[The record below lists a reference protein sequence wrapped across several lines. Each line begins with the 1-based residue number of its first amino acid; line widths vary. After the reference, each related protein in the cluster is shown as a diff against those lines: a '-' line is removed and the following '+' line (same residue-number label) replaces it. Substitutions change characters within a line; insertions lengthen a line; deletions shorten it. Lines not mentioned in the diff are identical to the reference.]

1 MSSVEAAMTN
11 HNDTSLA
18 PTRLRA
24 ALIGLGRIG
33 FQFHAPAL
41 HASAHFAFTAALD
54 PLPERRRE
62 AEQTWGVRTYA
73 DLGTLLAEE
82 SPEVVVI
89 ASPTPWHAEQACL
102 AFAAEAHVVC
112 DKPVARS
119 LAEFDTMVAAATRAG
134 RKLVAYQPHR
144 LRSRVRTLRE
154 ILASGRLG
162 DIHLVRAVRSDYRRR
177 NDWQAS
183 LAHGG
188 GMLNNYASHALD
200 EIVACFGPE
209 PVRSVHCEMRRIA
222 SLGDA
227 EDVVKA
233 LIVTQS
239 GRIIDLDISQAC
251 AWDGAPWLLQGSR
264 GAATWHEATS
274 EWEVRW
280 FDPAEAPPVTLQ
292 QGQAAAGRS
301 YNPEQLPW
309 RSARL
314 AIPELPP
321 FSYYDAVH
329 AHFTVGA
336 PAPVTIEET
345 RHVLAVIAA
354 CRASATRARA

>member
-1 MSSVEAAMTN
+1 MTN
-11 HNDTSLA
+11 SPHALPA

-41 HASAHFAFTAALD
+41 HANSHFAFTAALD

-62 AEQTWGVRTYA
+62 AEDAWGVKTYA
-73 DLGTLLAEE
+73 DLGALLAAER
-82 SPEVVVI
+82 PEVVVI
-89 ASPTPWHAEQACL
+89 ASPTPWHAEQARL
-102 AFAAEAHVVC
+102 AFAAGAHVVC
-112 DKPVARS
+112 DKPVAQS
-119 LAEFDTMVAAATRAG
+119 VAEFDTMAAAATHAA
-134 RKLVAYQPHR
+134 RKLMAYQPHR
-144 LRSRVRTLRE
+144 LGTRVRTLRE

-162 DIHLVRAVRSDYRRR
+162 EIHLVRAARSDYRRR
-177 NDWQAS
+177 NDWQAT

-200 EIVACFGPE
+200 EIVACFGAE
-209 PVRSVHCEMRRIA
+209 PVRSVHCETRRVA

-233 LIVTQS
+233 LIVTEG
-239 GRIIDLDISQAC
+239 GRIIDLDISQAG
-251 AWDGAPWLLQGSR
+251 ALEGAPWLLQGSR
-264 GAATWHEATS
+264 GAAAWDEKNSA
-274 EWEVRW
+274 WEIRW

-329 AHFTVGA
+329 AHLTAGA
-336 PAPVTIEET
+336 PSPVTVEET
-345 RHVLAVIAA
+345 RHVLAVIEA
-354 CRASATRARA
+354 CRASAARAQA